1 MYSKT
6 LGINCQPCYDP
17 ERFEPLENTPSY
29 TYSECRR
36 KKSVCPVGVST
47 ECQNGADRYSE
58 NRKCRCMFEME
69 FIPQGYDMSR
79 DTWRCADPD
88 QLNCVQESCPETA
101 DGRKQFRASGIV

>member
-1 MYSKT
+1 MYSKA

-17 ERFEPLENTPSY
+17 ERFEPLGNTPSY

-36 KKSVCPVGVST
+36 KKSICPVGVST
-47 ECQNGADRYSE
+47 ECQNEADRYSE
-58 NRKCRCMFEME
+58 NRKCRCMYEME

-101 DGRKQFRASGIV
+101 DGRKQLRAPGII